1 MNWSRIKEDKSIAI
15 PFFDLSELEPDE
27 QKVVIT
33 MKDKNAPVMIDEL
46 AWRAE
51 LPHGLLASL
60 LLTLEMKNI
69 VQALP
74 GKMFRLSI
82 K

>member
-1 MNWSRIKEDKSIAI
+1 
-15 PFFDLSELEPDE
+15 
-27 QKVVIT
+27 
-33 MKDKNAPVMIDEL
+33 MIDEL